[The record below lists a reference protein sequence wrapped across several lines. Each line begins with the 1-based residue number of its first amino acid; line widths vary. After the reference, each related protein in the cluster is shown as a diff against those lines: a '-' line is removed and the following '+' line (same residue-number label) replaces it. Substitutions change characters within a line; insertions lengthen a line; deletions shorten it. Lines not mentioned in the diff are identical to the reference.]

1 MRCLQVILTL
11 AAMVSLGGCY
21 ALRNA
26 GAGTHSVSP
35 LSFGL
40 ANAKTGEERYDV
52 LYRTHCYAKERG
64 LQVSYDGIGEIR
76 LSVPKGAK
84 SIPLTEYTD
93 FKGTT
98 FILQNYAQKMYVFE
112 LVQQQPTK
120 IQVAASTVSTSIAT
134 ARISIS
140 VPASS
145 SICTISFRRWLASCI
160 SKTVSLRILPQC

>member
-1 MRCLQVILTL
+1 MRYFREILTF
-11 AAMVSLGGCY
+11 AALMSLVGCY
-21 ALRNA
+21 ALRNSA
-26 GAGTHSVSP
+26 AKAHTVSP

-40 ANAKTGEERYDV
+40 AKAKTGEERYDV

-134 ARISIS
+134 ARISIF

-145 SICTISFRRWLASCI
+145 SICTISFRRWLALYI
-160 SKTVSLRILPQC
+160 LRTVSLRILLRC